1 MGVSLRKAMNKLI
14 KKIFI
19 EKAKID
25 REIAKIDAKIEFMLL
40 DKVVNI
46 ADLETDYTKLSM
58 DRQELR
64 LKNEVLEDV
73 LRWIAMD

>member
-1 MGVSLRKAMNKLI
+1 MNKLI

-46 ADLETDYTKLSM
+46 NDLETDYTKLSM
-58 DRQELR
+58 DRQLLR
-64 LKNEVLEDV
+64 LKHEVLEDV

>member
-1 MGVSLRKAMNKLI
+1 MWAIPHILI

>member
-1 MGVSLRKAMNKLI
+1 MNKLI

-46 ADLETDYTKLSM
+46 SDLETDYTKLSM

-64 LKNEVLEDV
+64 IKNEVLEEI

>member
-1 MGVSLRKAMNKLI
+1 MNKLI

-40 DKVVNI
+40 DKLVNI
-46 ADLETDYTKLSM
+46 NDLENDYTKLSM
-58 DRQELR
+58 DRQLLR
-64 LKNEVLEDV
+64 LKHEVLEDV

>member
-1 MGVSLRKAMNKLI
+1 MNKLI

-25 REIAKIDAKIEFMLL
+25 REIAKIDAEIEIMLL

-46 ADLETDYTKLSM
+46 NDLENDYTKLSM
-58 DRQELR
+58 DRQLLR
-64 LKNEVLEDV
+64 LKHEVLEDV

>member
-1 MGVSLRKAMNKLI
+1 MNKLI

-58 DRQELR
+58 DRQLLR
-64 LKNEVLEDV
+64 LKHEVLEDV

>member
-1 MGVSLRKAMNKLI
+1 MNKLI

-46 ADLETDYTKLSM
+46 ADLENDYTKLSM
-58 DRQELR
+58 DRQLLR
-64 LKNEVLEDV
+64 LKHEVLEDV

>member
-1 MGVSLRKAMNKLI
+1 MNKLI

>member
-1 MGVSLRKAMNKLI
+1 MNKLI

-46 ADLETDYTKLSM
+46 NDLENDYTKLSM
-58 DRQELR
+58 DRQLLR
-64 LKNEVLEDV
+64 LRNEVFEEV
-73 LRWIAMD
+73 LQWISMD